1 MSFKSWQIRILILC
15 WCAYACIYFGRV
27 NLSVAI
33 PELQDFLNVS
43 KTRIGIIGSLSFW
56 VYGIGQLINGYI
68 GDKVSSRLYIFI
80 GLFMTALANILFGFS
95 ASLLVMCVL
104 WAINGFFQSMLWGP
118 MAKTVS
124 LWIPPRKRSSAA
136 IGISTSMIGGFL
148 LAWGLSGQILRLL
161 NWKWIFWIPGIFIL
175 IFSFIWYKYLRN
187 RPEDA
192 GFKPV
197 DEGLTDVVSAGP
209 AEIEPS
215 DKVISGQ
222 NEDFSFRYIIKK
234 SKLWF
239 VAIACFAQGI
249 VKDSI
254 MLWAP
259 TFFIERYA
267 IDIQATSALIIAIP
281 ALNFG
286 GMMLAGRLN
295 KTLKYRE
302 RNTTIVMFVAGIFM
316 IGGLITLGS
325 TNALIGLVFLGL
337 SSAMMYGANT
347 MLLGVFPMRFAKYG
361 KVSSVAGFLDFCS
374 YMAAGLAAFATGI
387 IVDLSGWGGVLIFWV
402 AVSGIGAVALL
413 VSRLYDVRAAYTALK
428 AGSVQKEM
436 I

>member
-1 MSFKSWQIRILILC
+1 MVDKGTNDFRSWQIRVLILC

-33 PELQDFLNVS
+33 PDLQDFLNVS
-43 KTRIGIIGSLSFW
+43 KTQIGIIGSLFFW
-56 VYGIGQLINGYI
+56 IYGIGQLINGYV

-124 LWIPPRKRSSAA
+124 LWVPPRKRSSAA
-136 IGISTSMIGGFL
+136 IGISTSMVGGFL

-161 NWKWIFWIPGIFIL
+161 NWKWIFWIPGVFIMA
-175 IFSFIWYKYLRN
+175 FSFIWYRYLRN

-197 DEGLTDVVSAGP
+197 DESLADT
-209 AEIEPS
+209 EPS
-215 DKVISGQ
+215 VKVISGPG
-222 NEDFSFRYIIKK
+222 EGFSFRYVINQ

-239 VAIACFAQGI
+239 VAIACLAQGI

-254 MLWAP
+254 TLWAP

-267 IDIQATSALIIAIP
+267 IDIQATTAMIIAIP
-281 ALNFG
+281 VLNFG

-302 RNTTIVMFVAGIFM
+302 KNTTIVMFVAGVFM
-316 IGGLITLGS
+316 IGGLITLGGM
-325 TNALIGLVFLGL
+325 NVLIGLAFLGL

-347 MLLGVFPMRFAKYG
+347 MLLGVFPMSFAKYG

-374 YMAAGLAAFATGI
+374 YMAAGLAASVTGI

-402 AVSGIGAVALL
+402 IVSGIGAAALL
-413 VSRLYDVRAAYTALK
+413 VSRLYDAKAAYAALK

-436 I
+436 M